1 MIFFTIT
8 CRTTLWR
15 SLFLQILQV
24 GTKIEIHHRLFCG
37 DNFTS
42 KNFNKLFLVD
52 SLLAC
57 TKLRIHEGILKYLGR
72 NFCKIVRKT
81 YVVPFRLCEWTLQP
95 TTDTFWKCSKRKGYS
110 KISKIP
116 KKSLRHYLFSPN
128 AAVLQSWI
136 SVFSKYRFQEKCFIW
151 LFWSNC
157 KFARERSIMKL
168 FD

>member
-24 GTKIEIHHRLFCG
+24 GTKIEIYHRLFCG

-57 TKLRIHEGILKYLGR
+57 TKLRIHQGILKQLGR

-81 YVVPFRLCEWTLQP
+81 YVVEFPLGCANEVYSLLQIHSGSAQKGKDILKFQKFQKSLCGTIPFSPTLQSCSP
-95 TTDTFWKCSKRKGYS
+95 EFLSSASTDSKKNVSFDCSEVIASLPEKG
-110 KISKIP
+110 
-116 KKSLRHYLFSPN
+116 L
-128 AAVLQSWI
+128 
-136 SVFSKYRFQEKCFIW
+136 
-151 LFWSNC
+151 
-157 KFARERSIMKL
+157 
-168 FD
+168 